1 MTDAADGV
9 GEYSTYE
16 DVFGEDDGVR
26 PVERAGETNAPE

>member
-16 DVFGEDDGVR
+16 DVFGEDDGGR
-26 PVERAGETNAPE
+26 TVERAGETNASE

>member
-16 DVFGEDDGVR
+16 DIFVGDDEVR